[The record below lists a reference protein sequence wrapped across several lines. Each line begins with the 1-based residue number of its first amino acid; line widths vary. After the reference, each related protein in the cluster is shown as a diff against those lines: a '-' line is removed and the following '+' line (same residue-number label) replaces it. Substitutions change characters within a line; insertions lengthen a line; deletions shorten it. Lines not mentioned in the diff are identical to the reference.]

1 MWRREFITIFGGTAV
16 AWPFAARAQRSVTTE
31 IGYLSSRSASESAS
45 AVAAFKT
52 GLSAIG
58 LVEGR
63 NLTIEYRWAES
74 QYDRL
79 PALAADLV
87 ARQVAVIIAT
97 GGTYPAL
104 AAKAATEQIPIVFI
118 SAADPVSQGLVASLS
133 RPGGNV
139 TGVSLVGS
147 RLEAKRLDMLHRLL
161 PTAAVIGALVN
172 PNYPDGSLER
182 REMEDGARAIGL
194 EIHIVNVTREQE
206 FEAAFAALAD
216 AHVRALLIATDVLF
230 LSRREQLVALAAR
243 HALPAIYGYREFA
256 DSGGLMSYGPSLLD
270 AYRQAAVYTG
280 RILKGEKP
288 ADLPVLQPTKFE
300 FVINLKTAKALG
312 LDVPPNLLA
321 LADEVID

>member
-1 MWRREFITIFGGTAV
+1 L
-16 AWPFAARAQRSVTTE
+16 AAA
-31 IGYLSSRSASESAS
+31 SASRCAGFPAAWAS
-45 AVAAFKT
+45 
-52 GLSAIG
+52 
-58 LVEGR
+58 
-63 NLTIEYRWAES
+63 
-74 QYDRL
+74 
-79 PALAADLV
+79 
-87 ARQVAVIIAT
+87 
-97 GGTYPAL
+97 

-194 EIHIVNVTREQE
+194 EIHIVNVTIEQE

-216 AHVRALLIATDVLF
+216 AHVRALLVATDVLF

-243 HALPAIYGYREFA
+243 HALPAIYGFREVA
-256 DSGGLMSYGPSLLD
+256 DSGGLMRYGPSLLD